1 MPHGD
6 GRMSGGRLDPSMLRF
21 DPPSVPLDQ
30 ISETLAEHWGLSGR
44 LRPLEGERDQNTQVT
59 TADGRNFVLKIASP
73 SEDPLTAD
81 FQCAA
86 LRHVAAADS
95 GIGVPH
101 VVPTADGHDIV
112 FASVEG
118 ADASTRLLTF
128 VEGITFDDAGTLDLA
143 ALVEV
148 GASQGR
154 LARAFRGFRHP
165 AAGYFMAWSLDAG
178 MIHHDDL
185 WDGLG
190 EAGCLAAGPFRER
203 VQAVASRIE
212 SGDPEVRRQVVH
224 NDGHRGNLLRTDS
237 RSTEVTGV
245 IDFGDIAD
253 SCVVADLAICVA
265 SFVDGHPD
273 QVDAAAS
280 IAAGY
285 DRWMPLTGTE
295 IDVLVD
301 AVLQRIVLGLLLVE
315 FQRRNAPEHR
325 LGEIGDGLSE
335 YRDNMT
341 AWAALDVGRT
351 TDVIRR
357 RIERDRA
364 DRDGAT

>member
-1 MPHGD
+1 MTSTS
-6 GRMSGGRLDPSMLRF
+6 RGRLDPAALRF

-44 LRPLEGERDQNTQVT
+44 LRPLDGERDQNTQVT
-59 TADGRNFVLKIASP
+59 TPDGRDFVLKIASP

-95 GIGVPH
+95 SIGVPH

-112 FASVEG
+112 STSVDG
-118 ADASTRLLTF
+118 SPAPTRLLTF

-143 ALVEV
+143 ALMEV

-154 LARAFRGFRHP
+154 LARAFRGLEHP
-165 AAGYFMAWSLDAG
+165 AAGNFMAWSLDAG

-190 EAGCLAAGPFRER
+190 EAGRAAAGPFRER
-203 VQAVASRIE
+203 VDAVATRIE
-212 SGDPEVRRQVVH
+212 SADPALRRQVVH
-224 NDGHRGNLLRTDS
+224 NDGHRGNLLRSDAS
-237 RSTEVTGV
+237 STEVTGV

-253 SCVVADLAICVA
+253 TCVVADLAICVA

-273 QVDAAAS
+273 QADAAAS

-285 DRWMPLTGTE
+285 DRWMSLTDTE
-295 IDVLVD
+295 IEVLVD

-315 FQRRNAPEHR
+315 FQRRHAPEHR

-335 YRDNMT
+335 YRANMT
-341 AWAALDVGRT
+341 AWAALDIGRT
-351 TDVIRR
+351 TDVIMR

-364 DRDGAT
+364 DRGGAT